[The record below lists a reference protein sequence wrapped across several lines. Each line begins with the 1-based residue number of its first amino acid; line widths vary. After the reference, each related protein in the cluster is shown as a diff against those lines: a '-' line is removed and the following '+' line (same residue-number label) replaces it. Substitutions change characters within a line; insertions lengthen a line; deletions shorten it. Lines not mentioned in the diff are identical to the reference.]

1 MPKPAGRQQRTTRK
15 DWVSFLMRLDSSL
28 HQQLKQMAARQKVT
42 MALLIERF
50 VSHMMKGQLA
60 LEARQ
65 ENNEAKDVLDWQ
77 GLSQEIQAE
86 VEVLLAADWVGLS
99 PKRQLALVYLA
110 AFPFESPWRLGRMS
124 GISRQ
129 WITKVKRSA
138 LGVRVIDHFASRSLW
153 SKRPEILQAVVERA
167 VHSDNPAWAELA
179 MRLFG
184 DYGASIH
191 KLVTVEVED
200 RKSKRPMD
208 LEEEF
213 IEQAKLLKMTPKRF
227 KKLWQQ
233 ESTRA
238 RLTSETSAW
247 L

>member
-1 MPKPAGRQQRTTRK
+1 MPKPAGRQQRKTRK
-15 DWVSFLMRLDSSL
+15 DWVNFLMRLDSTL
-28 HQQLKQMAARQKVT
+28 HQQLKQMAERQKAT

-77 GLSQEIQAE
+77 GLSYEIEAE
-86 VEVLLAADWVGLS
+86 VEALLAEDWIGLS
-99 PKRQLALVYLA
+99 QKRQLALVYLA

-153 SKRPEILQAVVERA
+153 SKRPEILQAVIDRA
-167 VHSDNPAWAELA
+167 VETDNPAWSELA
-179 MRLFG
+179 MRFFG
-184 DYGASIH
+184 DYGASVH

-200 RKSKRPMD
+200 KKAKMPMD
-208 LEEEF
+208 LEQQF

-238 RLTSETSAW
+238 RLTSEASVS